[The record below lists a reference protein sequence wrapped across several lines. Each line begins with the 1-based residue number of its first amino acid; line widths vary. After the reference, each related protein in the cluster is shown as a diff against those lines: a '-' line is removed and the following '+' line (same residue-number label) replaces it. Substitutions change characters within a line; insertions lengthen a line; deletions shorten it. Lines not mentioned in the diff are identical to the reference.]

1 MGLFDAFKRSE
12 PQAPAAPANNA
23 GGLDFM
29 AAIEAHIRWKIRLEN
44 YIEGTST
51 EKLDIAVVGA
61 DNMCALGKWIY
72 GEGAKYNGNPL
83 FEEIRQIHAEFH
95 KGAARIITMADAG
108 QKAEAMDAVQR
119 GDHFKNSQRIKAK
132 LARMH
137 MEIKGAEE

>member
-1 MGLFDAFKRSE
+1 MGLFDAFKKGE
-12 PQAPAAPANNA
+12 PQAPAAAPASN

-95 KGAARIITMADAG
+95 KGAAKIIMMADAG
-108 QKAEAMDAVQR
+108 QKAEALDAVQR

-137 MEIKGAEE
+137 MEINGAEE